1 MLYRDIK
8 EEVKKAL
15 KARDEPRLTV
25 LRGLIAS
32 ATNELIAQ
40 RRKSDEDLKDEEVL
54 LVIKQAVKQR
64 KDSIEQFAK
73 GGREDL
79 VKKETE
85 ELKIL
90 EAYLPAAMSK
100 EEIEKV
106 ASAKKEELGIKDRAK
121 IGMLM
126 GAVMKEL
133 AGKADGAD
141 VKEVVESLF

>member
-1 MLYRDIK
+1 MIYKGIK

-15 KARDEPRLTV
+15 KAKDEPRLTV

-40 RRKSDEDLKDEEVL
+40 KRKSDEDLTDEEVL
-54 LVIKQAVKQR
+54 SIIKQAVKQR

-90 EAYLPAAMSK
+90 EAYLPPKMPK

-106 ASAKKEELGIKDRAK
+106 ASAKKEELGIKDREK
-121 IGMLM
+121 MGLLI
-126 GAVMKEL
+126 GAVLKETK
-133 AGKADGAD
+133 GKADGKD

>member
-40 RRKSDEDLKDEEVL
+40 RRKSDEDLKDDEVL

-90 EAYLPAAMSK
+90 EAYLPAAMPK

-106 ASAKKEELGIKDRAK
+106 ARAKKEEFGIKDRAK

-133 AGKADGAD
+133 KNTADGKL

>member
-1 MLYRDIK
+1 MIYQDIK
-8 EEVKKAL
+8 EGAKKAL
-15 KARDEPRLTV
+15 KAKDEPRLTV

-40 RRKSDEDLKDEEVL
+40 KRKSDEDLKDEEVL
-54 LVIKQAVKQR
+54 SIIKQAVKQR
-64 KDSIEQFAK
+64 KDSIEQFTK

-90 EAYLPAAMSK
+90 EAYLPESMPK

-106 ASAKKEELGIKDRAK
+106 ASAKKEELGIKDREK
-121 IGMLM
+121 MGMLI
-126 GAVMKEL
+126 GAVLKETK
-133 AGKADGAD
+133 GKADGKD